1 MPLLD
6 NAAAA
11 AAAADCRT
19 DGHAEAPHRAE
30 AHVEGN
36 GGVGSALR
44 EHEPRGLTFLD
55 DEGLAEMRAAFERAG
70 WLVVDVPRLEPWARG
85 SLAERIDDAVE
96 DALATRSAPG
106 PGVES
111 ASDQEAALGDQL
123 FRARR
128 TGATGV
134 AIVLGSLASLADAS
148 GAVSPTDCAA
158 IRFLAV
164 AAVERPLCVV
174 LRAKDAA
181 LSGYGDPAP
190 LRDVLSSSGSSGSSR
205 SSRSSR
211 SPHAPAATGPSYP
224 PAAAGERRAPAIA
237 PSALA
242 PSSPLPSAAL
252 RRAEDH
258 SVAFAHTAGASVAS
272 GEESWRN
279 WTLQLTAARGP
290 QPLAAF
296 ERLFAESYMPLANAL
311 AQGLDDPRAR
321 AAHDEFRA
329 AFMRSYT
336 DAFPTFA
343 STTKRPRMVLDAY
356 DAAAR
361 TARLHSARSTRLL
374 LVDAMRWD
382 VSRLVASRVGTKLGE
397 RAALTDELILWSA
410 LPTTTMRQLETLA
423 RGVEAIRAPADLDA
437 ETEPTRGRT
446 AEYIRRLRVGPREI
460 HKLDLVQ
467 ARIQSARGNVLRAL
481 PEIAESTA
489 DAIVRHAE
497 TLPPHTLLF
506 VFGDHGFAIDRAGV
520 AREGGASPEEVL
532 VGAFALLVGDVH

>member
-1 MPLLD
+1 MPLHDLQ
-6 NAAAA
+6 NAYARDDARPRDDA
-11 AAAADCRT
+11 MAGARSDTQGDIEGAREDR
-19 DGHAEAPHRAE
+19 HAIAE
-30 AHVEGN
+30 LELK
-36 GGVGSALR
+36 GVL
-44 EHEPRGLTFLD
+44 FLD
-55 DEGLAEMRAAFERAG
+55 DEDVTEARAAFERSG
-70 WLVVDVPRLEPWARG
+70 SLVVEVPRLEPWARG
-85 SLAERIDDAVE
+85 SLAERIDDAIE
-96 DALATRSAPG
+96 DALALRSAQG

-111 ASDQEAALGDQL
+111 AGDRESALGDQL

-128 TGATGV
+128 HGATGM
-134 AIVLGSLASLADAS
+134 AIVLGSLASLADAK
-148 GAVSPTDCAA
+148 GALSPADCAA
-158 IRFLAV
+158 VRFLA
-164 AAVERPLCVV
+164 AAATDRPLCVV
-174 LRAKDAA
+174 LRAKDAS
-181 LSGYGDPAP
+181 LGGYGDPAP
-190 LRDVLSSSGSSGSSR
+190 LREVLLPPSEPSR
-205 SSRSSR
+205 ERPQRPAPAPVARRADDSLAAADR
-211 SPHAPAATGPSYP
+211 PHAGRQP
-224 PAAAGERRAPAIA
+224 IA
-237 PSALA
+237 Q
-242 PSSPLPSAAL
+242 
-252 RRAEDH
+252 H
-258 SVAFAHTAGASVAS
+258 IAGASVAR
-272 GEESWRN
+272 GEEAWRN

-290 QPLAAF
+290 QPLAAL
-296 ERLFAESYMPLANAL
+296 ERLFAESYMPLANAV

-329 AFMRSYT
+329 AFIRSYT

-382 VSRLVASRVGTKLGE
+382 VSRLVASRVATKLGE
-397 RAALTDELILWSA
+397 RAALTDELVVWSA

-423 RGVEAIRAPADLDA
+423 RGVEAIRAPAELDA

-467 ARIQSARGNVLRAL
+467 ARIQAARGNVLRAL
-481 PEIAESTA
+481 PEIAESAA

-506 VFGDHGFAIDRAGV
+506 VFGDHGFTIDRAGV

>member
-1 MPLLD
+1 MPLHDLQ
-6 NAAAA
+6 NSGLAYTR
-11 AAAADCRT
+11 ADDDAEPAHTRDLELAHT
-19 DGHAEAPHRAE
+19 RGDGDAIAPKGLLFLSDEGVAEARA
-30 AHVEGN
+30 V
-36 GGVGSALR
+36 
-44 EHEPRGLTFLD
+44 
-55 DEGLAEMRAAFERAG
+55 FERDG
-70 WLVVDVPRLEPWARG
+70 SLVVEVPRLEPWARG
-85 SLAERIDDAVE
+85 SLGERIDDAVE
-96 DALATRSAPG
+96 DALAARNASG
-106 PGVES
+106 PSMEA
-111 ASDQEAALGDQL
+111 ASDREAALGDQL

-128 TGATGV
+128 QGATSV
-134 AIVLGSLASLADAS
+134 AIVIGSLASLVDAN
-148 GAVSPTDCAA
+148 GALSPADCAA
-158 IRFLAV
+158 VRFLAV
-164 AAVERPLCVV
+164 AAADRPLSVV
-174 LRAKDAA
+174 LRAKDAC
-181 LSGYGDPAP
+181 LGGYGDPAP
-190 LRDVLSSSGSSGSSR
+190 LREVLSPSR
-205 SSRSSR
+205 EP
-211 SPHAPAATGPSYP
+211 SPHETRERSARERFAREPSAVEPSRTRARPAPEAPAPTVRRVDESLSAPDAFE
-224 PAAAGERRAPAIA
+224 PARTARQ
-237 PSALA
+237 
-242 PSSPLPSAAL
+242 
-252 RRAEDH
+252 
-258 SVAFAHTAGASVAS
+258 HTAGASVAS

-290 QPLAAF
+290 QPLAAL
-296 ERLFAESYMPLANAL
+296 ERVFAESYMPLANAL

-321 AAHDEFRA
+321 AAQDEFRN
-329 AFMRSYT
+329 AFTRSYT

-397 RAALTDELILWSA
+397 RAALTDELVLWSA

-467 ARIQSARGNVLRAL
+467 ARVHSARGHVLQAL
-481 PEIAESTA
+481 PEIAESAA

-506 VFGDHGFAIDRAGV
+506 VFGDHGFTVDRAGV